1 MDRSGSTIGSSRG
14 LIRASAEEGLAAE
27 RSPGCWSVPLTSVG
41 NEGMLLVGK
50 EGVLVKESLAE
61 QQDALIRHQECVL
74 IVDQEVM

>member
-1 MDRSGSTIGSSRG
+1 M
-14 LIRASAEEGLAAE
+14 
-27 RSPGCWSVPLTSVG
+27 PLTSVG